1 MALSKSILRWSYKL
15 SWKKI
20 LGINALLLLVITI
33 PLVINAALNPTRT
46 RSEAALLHPE
56 PISTE
61 FEAPSEPPEIYL
73 VDHFFGKEGDA
84 VLIHGSN
91 LGGWHEDSWVS
102 LSGKKISEE
111 NLVTWADNFIEFKV
125 PEETVSG
132 PVEVNILGQ
141 RTMWEGTF
149 YVIDENTETEL
160 RLENGKLAGKG
171 LTEGKELMVWLL
183 IMSGEKDLKITRVPG
198 INLKQTIKD
207 LPIGRIYEIKLS
219 LTNSDLLEQSYIQFV
234 DLLKIEKTKD
244 QLIGLAQAELMNTKG
259 ELIPLMS
266 HPLYVSF

>member
-1 MALSKSILRWSYKL
+1 MAFNRSILRWGYKL

-20 LGINALLLLVITI
+20 LGINTLLLLVITI
-33 PLVINAALNPTRT
+33 PLVINAVLNPTRT

-111 NLVTWADNFIEFKV
+111 NLVTWTGNFIEFKV
-125 PEETVSG
+125 PERTVSG
-132 PVEVNILGQ
+132 PIEISILGQ

-160 RLENGKLAGKG
+160 RLENGKLTGKG
-171 LTEGKELMVWLL
+171 LTDGKELMVWLL
-183 IMSGEKDLKITRVPG
+183 IMSGEKDLKITKVPG
-198 INLKQTIKD
+198 VSLRQIIKD
-207 LPIGRIYEIKLS
+207 LPIGRIYEIKLN
-219 LTNSDLLEQSYIQFV
+219 LANSNLLKQSYVQFV
-234 DLLKIEKTKD
+234 DLLNIVKKED
-244 QLIGLAQAELMNTKG
+244 QVVGLAKAELMNAKG